1 MGIYYFPS
9 IGMTSLT
16 IIVQFQDM
24 ESVKVKQS
32 LQASM
37 KKWSNN
43 KNINNNS
50 YNGEEVEY

>member
-43 KNINNNS
+43 NLNNNS
-50 YNGEEVEY
+50 YNGEEVKY

>member
-9 IGMTSLT
+9 IWVTSLS
-16 IIVQFQDM
+16 IIVRFQDM
-24 ESVKVKQS
+24 ASVKVKQS

-43 KNINNNS
+43 NLNNDS
-50 YNGEEVEY
+50 YNGEVEY

>member
-24 ESVKVKQS
+24 ASVKVKQS

-37 KKWSNN
+37 KEWSNN
-43 KNINNNS
+43 SLNNNI
-50 YNGEEVEY
+50 

>member
-32 LQASM
+32 PQASM

-43 KNINNNS
+43 NLNNNS
-50 YNGEEVEY
+50 YNGEEVKY

>member
-24 ESVKVKQS
+24 ASVNVKQS

-43 KNINNNS
+43 NLNNNS

>member
-9 IGMTSLT
+9 IGMSSLT

-24 ESVKVKQS
+24 ESEKVKQS

-43 KNINNNS
+43 NS
-50 YNGEEVEY
+50 YNGEEVKY